1 MATALQPQIQTRD
14 PRSFVDPS
22 VWDRQITLLVRDHPF
37 DRVMAER
44 LFGQAVA
51 YLITAMET
59 WGQGLEIGCGAL
71 VDTAVHGFIL
81 DTVNYREFCAR
92 HFRGQFLEHVPEIDR
107 KADGTVMRTA
117 QILADN
123 GFAVD
128 LPLWEKDAAKCS
140 PCTPGS
146 NCH

>member
-1 MATALQPQIQTRD
+1 MTSTAPWHTPPAWCWPCCPQTQTRD

-37 DRVMAER
+37 DRLMAER

-71 VDTAVHGFIL
+71 AANASLRPRIAVN
-81 DTVNYREFCAR
+81 VAR
-92 HFRGQFLEHVPEIDR
+92 R
-107 KADGTVMRTA
+107 
-117 QILADN
+117 
-123 GFAVD
+123 
-128 LPLWEKDAAKCS
+128 C
-140 PCTPGS
+140 
-146 NCH
+146 